1 MQIDAHIVEP
11 LVYVIVITFNGKH
24 HLELCLPSLQ
34 RTVYPNYRIMLVDNA
49 SHDGSSEYVEEHFPD
64 VRIIRN
70 AKNYGFAKGNNIAM
84 QIALR
89 EGAQYVCLLNDD
101 TKILDPNWLQ
111 HATKIAGHSSN
122 VGMVGFELTT
132 DTASALPTEVI
143 AKDVQRISGCAL
155 LIKREVLER
164 LGYFDEVYFAYAEE
178 SDLEARAIKAGYRLQ
193 ELNIP
198 LYHKGSGSF
207 SQFPV
212 KFAFLFIR
220 NWLRFSIKQESLGK
234 ALMRPFI
241 IFDLLCNPFPFRRD
255 SAGISVIREKIDTGS
270 WGTNMLLLIAAVLWN
285 IIYLP
290 QSLFMR
296 CREHA
301 KIKLARKLS
310 CGVDFL

>member
-1 MQIDAHIVEP
+1 MDAHTVEP

-34 RTVYPNYRIMLVDNA
+34 RTAYSNYRILLVDNA
-49 SHDGSSEYVEEHFPD
+49 SHDGSSEYVEEYFPD

-84 QIALR
+84 QIALH

-111 HATKIAGHSSN
+111 RATDIAGRSTDI
-122 VGMVGFELTT
+122 GMIGFDLTT
-132 DTASALPTEVI
+132 DMASDLPTEVI
-143 AKDVQRISGCAL
+143 VKNVQRISGCAL

-234 ALMRPFI
+234 VLMRPFI
-241 IFDLLCNPFPFRRD
+241 IFDLLCNPFPFRRN
-255 SAGISVIREKIDTGS
+255 SADFSVIRKKIDTGS
-270 WGTNMLLLIAAVLWN
+270 WGTNTLLLIAAVLWN
-285 IIYLP
+285 IIHLP
-290 QSLFMR
+290 QSVFIR
-296 CREHA
+296 YREHA
-301 KIKLARKLS
+301 KIELARKLLS
-310 CGVDFL
+310 GVDIL